1 MGTNFSQQTMQTSI
15 TEHEYRVEALQKRIK
30 ELENE
35 NQKLKDNGNIKNDY
49 IWATTT
55 EFCSPILRTNE
66 LPKS

>member
-35 NQKLKDNGNIKNDY
+35 NDRLSVSFWSYMKDNGNI
-49 IWATTT
+49 
-55 EFCSPILRTNE
+55 
-66 LPKS
+66 